1 MKRLTILCLVSLLIP
16 VQAVFADFWAER
28 SALAAVEKELESIE
42 KLVMVAKA
50 QSDPSNRTTFEYEV
64 LLSDLRN
71 IRSGIRDHLTVP
83 MEPVVPSTIDAVRGT
98 YTEHQK

>member
-1 MKRLTILCLVSLLIP
+1 MKRLSILFLVSLMLP
-16 VQAVFADFWAER
+16 GQAVFADYWAER
-28 SALAAVEKELESIE
+28 SALAAVEKELASIE
-42 KLVMVAKA
+42 QLIMVAKS
-50 QSDPSNRTTFEYEV
+50 QSDPNERTTFEYEV

-83 MEPVVPSTIDAVRGT
+83 MEPVVPSTIDAVKGT